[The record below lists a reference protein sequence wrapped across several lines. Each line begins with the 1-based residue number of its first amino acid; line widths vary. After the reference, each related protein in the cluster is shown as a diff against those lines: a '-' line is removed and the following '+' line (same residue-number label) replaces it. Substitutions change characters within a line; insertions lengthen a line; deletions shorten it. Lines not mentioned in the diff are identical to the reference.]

1 MRSFVRV
8 IPLHR
13 TVRASAVLLLSVL
26 VIVPSLVRA
35 QPTSYLNATVT
46 DLNGNSR
53 KLGEFVQ
60 DGPVYVTFWAL
71 WCVPCLSELKA
82 LKGVLAARKGGE
94 FTILAVNQDSPRSL
108 AKVKS
113 YVSSQEFPFPVV
125 LDPNAQ
131 VFQLFNGQVLP
142 LGVLLDREGKVVKT
156 RTGYIPGDEQEIEEE
171 LTSLLQREEKK

>member
-1 MRSFVRV
+1 MTSISRSL
-8 IPLHR
+8 PLR
-13 TVRASAVLLLSVL
+13 KPGRGSAALFLHALLLVS
-26 VIVPSLVRA
+26 SLVRA
-35 QPTSYLNATVT
+35 QPASYLNSTVI

-60 DGPVYVTFWAL
+60 DRPVFVTFWAL
-71 WCVPCLSELKA
+71 WCVPCLNELKA
-82 LKGVLAARKGGE
+82 LKGVVAAQKGE
-94 FTILAVNQDSPRSL
+94 QFTILAVNQDSPRSL

-131 VFQLFNGQVLP
+131 LFQMFNGQVLP
-142 LGVLLDREGKVVKT
+142 LGVILDREGKVVKT
-156 RTGYIPGDEQEIEEE
+156 RTGYIPGDEQQIEKE